1 MLPEVVV
8 LKLLEVQ
15 VAGLVSQVMEVVIPR
30 PKVITEAVIMEVA
43 EVLVELVTRCLETQL
58 VLAVLVHHHP

>member
-43 EVLVELVTRCLETQL
+43 EVLVELVARCLEAQL
-58 VLAVLVHHHP
+58 VQAVLVHHHP